1 SVVVAGGGRHRDEPF
16 GDLAVLHRPPPA
28 VLLGQYPTQLT
39 GTVGTSTGACGEGSH
54 VRVEGSYLCPGE
66 AGQQRPPRG
75 RQVGGQPYPHP
86 GDECGGVWRLFLEQI
101 QGVGAVQ
108 DAKVRGGTGGL
119 AELMQQWS
127 RKAFDTV
134 MTQVGRADLEGRDPQ
149 APPPFL
155 GRWGAEPWRGHGSQE
170 LVSAG
175 TGEPQFTGD
184 HRCRHRS
191 GTGRQETQQAQ
202 RTGGRRN
209 MTHALD
215 RRTPGMSA
223 RVLAKEARCAP
234 DGTIVA
240 RPPGPELNRQWKR
253 SPLRYVRLG
262 GAARAT
268 CICGAH
274 RIGQEP
280 RSCPGFRTEPSCWG
294 FSPYEEHDRMGP

>member
-16 GDLAVLHRPPPA
+16 GDLAVRHRPPPA
-28 VLLGQYPTQLT
+28 VLLGQYPAQFT

-86 GDECGGVWRLFLEQI
+86 GDECGGGWRLFLEQI

-119 AELMQQWS
+119 AELVQQWS

-134 MTQVGRADLEGRDPQ
+134 MAQVGRADLESCDPQ

-155 GRWGAEPWRGHGSQE
+155 GQVGDEPFRGHALQQ
-170 LVSAG
+170 LVDAG
-175 TGEPQFTGD
+175 TGG
-184 HRCRHRS
+184 
-191 GTGRQETQQAQ
+191 QETQQAQ

-215 RRTPGMSA
+215 GRTPGMFA
-223 RVLAKEARCAP
+223 RALAKEARCAP
-234 DGTIVA
+234 DRTIVA
-240 RPPGPELNRQWKR
+240 QPPGPGPNRQWKR
-253 SPLRYVRLG
+253 WSLRYSKARGSSAVRP
-262 GAARAT
+262 AR
-268 CICGAH
+268 
-274 RIGQEP
+274 
-280 RSCPGFRTEPSCWG
+280 
-294 FSPYEEHDRMGP
+294 